1 MNVPN
6 HERWWR
12 EQGARELRELL
23 FREWDP
29 IGMGDLAEDS
39 EDEYEAYAGQLVRR
53 LRAGSSEDE
62 IAALLE
68 SFRLDMGL
76 EPATDDSRAVAGK
89 IKAWYGRSR
98 AAPPNGS

>member
-1 MNVPN
+1 MNVPD
-6 HERWWR
+6 HERWWTER
-12 EQGARELRELL
+12 GQRELRELL

-29 IGMGDLAEDS
+29 IGLGELTGEWP
-39 EDEYEAYAGQLVRR
+39 EDEYEAYAGQIARR

-62 IAALLE
+62 LAALLE

-89 IKAWYGRSR
+89 LKAWYARSR
-98 AAPPNGS
+98 G